1 MSIKQE
7 INERIEFLNN
17 IVRVQ
22 NESIAEIYKQASAL
36 VESNASISKEIAELY
51 KSMRE
56 PK

>member
-22 NESIAEIYKQASAL
+22 NESITEIYKQASAL